1 MLLAWAQQA
10 TEGYEGVRV
19 SNFTKSFWDG
29 LAFCALVHHYHPRLI
44 DFAALQAAD
53 KEHNLRLA
61 FDTAEKLGVE
71 RLLDEEDM
79 LAYPPERLSVITY
92 LFELRKVPVR

>member
-1 MLLAWAQQA
+1 MLLAWVQDI
-10 TEGYEGVRV
+10 TESYEGVRV
-19 SNFTKSFWDG
+19 TNFTKSFWDG
-29 LAFCALVHHYHPRLI
+29 LAFCALIHHYHPRLI
-44 DFAALQAAD
+44 DFSSLKPSN

-61 FDTAEKLGVE
+61 FDTAEKMGVE

-92 LFELRKVPVR
+92 LFELRKVLIR